1 MSLSPK
7 ILFIP
12 VSSAE
17 GIGEYMR
24 SLILAEAIQKKW
36 PSSEIQFVLSRE
48 APYAK
53 SCPYPTRL
61 LNRSP
66 TKEVQPVK
74 DILTEIKPD
83 IAIFDAS
90 GRASQL
96 RHAKKVGSK
105 VIFISQHRRKRSRG
119 MKINR
124 AFAIDAH
131 LVAQPEFAIS
141 NISAFDKIKF
151 RILNIEEPKCIGPI
165 FTEPDSKI
173 QFELLQKF
181 GLVKGEY
188 IIFNAG
194 SGGHKINGE
203 LAANLFAKVAANG
216 YKKHKIKCLF
226 VCGPNYPEKPPLYE
240 GVHSIMSLS
249 NTDFVNLLASSKAA
263 VLSGGGT
270 LLQSIALNIPTLAI
284 PVSKDQPQRISAC
297 EEHNLILTS
306 KYEYESMKKAYDN
319 LISEGRINHLQQVLH
334 SYSTVNGV
342 KICLSTIDKLLGR
355 TQ

>member
-131 LVAQPEFAIS
+131 LVAQPEFVIGPIS
-141 NISAFDKIKF
+141 FIERIKLRLF
-151 RILNIEEPKCIGPI
+151 KLEEPLCIGPV
-165 FTEPDSKI
+165 FTEPDHEIQSK
-173 QFELLQKF
+173 LLRKYD
-181 GLVKGEY
+181 LMRGEY
-188 IIFNAG
+188 VVFNAG
-194 SGGHKINGE
+194 SGGHQVEGK
-203 LAANLFAKVAANG
+203 LAANLFAEVATAGYQQNKVR
-216 YKKHKIKCLF
+216 CLF
-226 VCGPNYPEKPPLYE
+226 VYGPNYPESPKQYE
-240 GVHSIMSLS
+240 GVHTVNSLN
-249 NTDFVNLLASSKAA
+249 NTEFINLLAASKAA
-263 VLSGGGT
+263 VISGGDT
-270 LLQSIALNIPTLAI
+270 LLQAIALKIPTLAI
-284 PVSKDQPQRISAC
+284 PVSKDQPPRI
-297 EEHNLILTS
+297 
-306 KYEYESMKKAYDN
+306 
-319 LISEGRINHLQQVLH
+319 
-334 SYSTVNGV
+334 
-342 KICLSTIDKLLGR
+342 KICTDKSLIFSCDCNHEKMLETYIKLNKKNSSDDLLKNLHACSNSNGLNVSIEKIETLLR
-355 TQ
+355 KI